1 MDMEMDF
8 FRAKCKENN
17 LRMTTQRMA
26 VYEEVVGSE
35 DHPNADAI
43 FRKIQRKY
51 PTISFDT
58 VNRTL
63 QTFSEIGILNVVEG
77 HGDPKRYDPNVDS
90 HHHFKCVRC
99 NRIVDFYDDSYDR
112 LKFPKQ
118 FQKGF
123 VVLGR
128 KVVLEGICDR
138 CG

>member
-1 MDMEMDF
+1 MDF

>member
-1 MDMEMDF
+1 MEMDF

-26 VYEEVVGSE
+26 IYEEVARSK
-35 DHPNADAI
+35 DHPNADTI
-43 FRKIQRKY
+43 FKKIQRKH

-63 QTFSEIGILNVVEG
+63 QTFAEIGILNVVEG
-77 HGDPKRYDPNVDS
+77 HGDPKRFDPNADT
-90 HHHFKCVRC
+90 HHHFRCVRC
-99 NRIVDFYDDSYDR
+99 NRIIDFYDDSYDR
-112 LKFPKQ
+112 LKLPKQ
-118 FQKGF
+118 FKKGF
-123 VVLGR
+123 IVLGK